1 MELSMKRY
9 KRGKYSYKLQFQS
22 GAVKTISSG
31 DWQELE
37 NYILEKDKKLW
48 VKQ

>member
-1 MELSMKRY
+1 MELSIKRQ
-9 KRGKYSYKLQFQS
+9 RAGKYSYKLQFQS

-31 DWQELE
+31 DWQELQ
-37 NYILEKDKKLW
+37 NYILEQDKKLW